1 MPTVIGVFD
10 DRSQAENTVN
20 EIRNAG
26 VTDDEISVV
35 AKEDIVR
42 EGENEVD
49 NEGFAGKLT
58 RGATT
63 GGTIGGLAG
72 LIAGA
77 GALTIPGIGPIVA
90 AGPIAA
96 GLTGIAAGGITGSLV
111 DMGIP
116 EERGEYYENEVKE
129 GSILAT
135 VEADQAKVN
144 EVASYMR
151 DNQARDVEVH

>member
-1 MPTVIGVFD
+1 VSTVIGIFD
-10 DRSQAENTVN
+10 DRSQAENAMH

-26 VTDDEISVV
+26 ITDDEISIV
-35 AKEDIVR
+35 AKEDIVKD
-42 EGENEVD
+42 EGEQDRGN
-49 NEGFAGKLT
+49 LT
-58 RGATT
+58 GEISRGATT

-96 GLTGIAAGGITGSLV
+96 GLTGVAAGGITGSLV

-116 EERGEYYENEVKE
+116 EDRGEYYEEEVKK
-129 GSILAT
+129 GSIVAT
-135 VEADQAKVN
+135 VEADKAKIN

-151 DNQARDVEVH
+151 RNQARDVEIH

>member
-1 MPTVIGVFD
+1 MSTVIGVFD
-10 DRSQAENTVN
+10 DRSQAENSMN

-26 VTDDEISVV
+26 ITEDEISVI
-35 AKEDIVR
+35 AKEGIVR
-42 EGENEVD
+42 GDEDEN
-49 NEGFAGKLT
+49 NGITGGIS

-96 GLTGIAAGGITGSLV
+96 GLTGVAAGGITGSLV

-116 EERGEYYENEVKE
+116 EDRGEYYENEVKK
-129 GSILAT
+129 GSIIAT
-135 VEADQAKVN
+135 VEADRAKVN
-144 EVASYMR
+144 EVASFMR
-151 DNQARDVEVH
+151 KNQARDVEIH

>member
-1 MPTVIGVFD
+1 MSTVIGVFD
-10 DRSQAENTVN
+10 DRSQAENAMN

-26 VTDDEISVV
+26 ITDDEISIVG
-35 AKEDIVR
+35 KEDIVKGEGDENR
-42 EGENEVD
+42 EN
-49 NEGFAGKLT
+49 LT
-58 RGATT
+58 SGIGRGATT

-96 GLTGIAAGGITGSLV
+96 GLTGVAAGGITGSLV

-116 EERGEYYENEVKE
+116 EDRGEFYENEVKK
-129 GSILAT
+129 GSIVAT
-135 VEADQAKVN
+135 VEADRAKIN

-151 DNQARDVEVH
+151 RNQARDVEIH

>member
-1 MPTVIGVFD
+1 VSTVIGVFD
-10 DRSQAENTVN
+10 DRGQAENSMN
-20 EIRNAG
+20 EIRDAG
-26 VTDDEISVV
+26 ITEDEISVI
-35 AKEDIVR
+35 AKEGIVR
-42 EGENEVD
+42 GDEGEN
-49 NEGFAGKLT
+49 NGITGGIS

-96 GLTGIAAGGITGSLV
+96 GLTGVAAGGITGSLV

-116 EERGEYYENEVKE
+116 EDRGEYYENEVKK
-129 GSILAT
+129 GSIIAT
-135 VEADQAKVN
+135 VEADRAKVN
-144 EVASYMR
+144 EVASFMR
-151 DNQARDVEVH
+151 KNQARDVEIH